1 MNYVLRLLTNRLRDE
16 ENSLKEFEYNLNS
29 ENEFTVR
36 QAKGSIP
43 SCTHRINELKEGIE
57 HIKNYKKPLCA
68 DVGIA
73 QAS

>member
-1 MNYVLRLLTNRLRDE
+1 MNYVLRLLKNRLQIE

-29 ENEFTVR
+29 ENEFASK

-57 HIKNYKKPLCA
+57 CIKNYKE
-68 DVGIA
+68 D
-73 QAS
+73 